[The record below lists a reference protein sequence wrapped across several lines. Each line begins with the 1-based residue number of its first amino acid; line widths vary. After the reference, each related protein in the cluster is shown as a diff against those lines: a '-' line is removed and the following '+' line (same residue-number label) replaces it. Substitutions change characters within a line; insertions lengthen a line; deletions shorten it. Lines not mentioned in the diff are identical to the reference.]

1 MGIGML
7 FQSPPE
13 IEGLPLNRLVTAAF
27 SENSEEC
34 TLSVRA
40 FM

>member
-13 IEGLPLNRLVTAAF
+13 IEGLPLKRLVTTAF
-27 SENSEEC
+27 EQCDEKCASPY
-34 TLSVRA
+34 LR
-40 FM
+40 